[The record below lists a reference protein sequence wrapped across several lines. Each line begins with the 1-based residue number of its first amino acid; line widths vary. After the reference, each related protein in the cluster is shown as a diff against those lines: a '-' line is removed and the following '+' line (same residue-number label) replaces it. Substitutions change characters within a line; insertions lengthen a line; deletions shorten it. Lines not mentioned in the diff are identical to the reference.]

1 MSETSSKKR
10 IIVCCDGTWQN
21 SDNGHTKSAD
31 AKKSS
36 STQMASN
43 TLTYPLNSAQRS
55 SKRSVAIIQQH
66 ESWLIANDFFIQ
78 FQIIYY
84 QSGVGSR
91 STLID
96 RLLGGAFGT
105 GISENIREAYAF
117 ICANYVN
124 GDEIVL
130 LGFSRGAF
138 TARSIGGMISDL
150 GLLTRVGQEYFY
162 PIFKDMQNWSNEG
175 YADPFPTVPFT
186 NKPKGTN
193 AADIYRERLVENGY
207 SRVRGNNGTG
217 APIRVLAIGVWDTE
231 RRQEEQA
238 TSDLRQVWFPGSH
251 GNIGGGWPDQGVADT
266 TLAWMM
272 DQLSSVGC
280 EFRTDAL
287 ERAFETTIKYY
298 TNREPESSSHHH
310 KRRPPSWAKKS
321 IYESNQPVRP
331 WSLHYIQSATG
342 PLSNLVGSI
351 TRAPG
356 MYKKIDPKNGRPL
369 PEFLEDTNE
378 RIHPSVRVRLACEG
392 LGLNDSDVWHC
403 PSLLLYWRPRRVSAQ
418 YFDPVSRRAN
428 WGPAKPPHGA
438 ETAALESER
447 EANAPDTELS
457 PRKSL
462 QMLSLDPSERWV
474 WEYVGPEITA
484 PPVRT
489 MVEENLGPFEQRL
502 MHLAAGKVHV
512 CEYAEKQDI
521 DKLKVFELRGFVKMM
536 QRLRRRWHRKE
547 VAATRPARKKKT
559 GTHETD

>member
-1 MSETSSKKR
+1 MMSIAVDLDTTSKHALTKYQSHGSNHVDMSETSSKKR

-43 TLTYPLNSAQRS
+43 VTRISRCF
-55 SKRSVAIIQQH
+55 KRTCS
-66 ESWLIANDFFIQ
+66 DGT

-378 RIHPSVRVRLACEG
+378 RIHPSVR
-392 LGLNDSDVWHC
+392 
-403 PSLLLYWRPRRVSAQ
+403 YWRPRRVSAQ

-547 VAATRPARKKKT
+547 VAATRQARKKKT

>member
-1 MSETSSKKR
+1 MSTSSSRKR

-21 SDNGHTKSAD
+21 SDNGHN
-31 AKKSS
+31 KSS
-36 STQMASN
+36 NGKSKSN
-43 TLTYPLNSAQRS
+43 LQVPSN
-55 SKRSVAIIQQH
+55 
-66 ESWLIANDFFIQ
+66 

-84 QSGVGSR
+84 QSGVGSK
-91 STLID
+91 LGLVA

-117 ICANYVN
+117 ICANYVD

-162 PIFKDMQNWSNEG
+162 PIFKDMQNWSNES
-175 YADPFPTVPFT
+175 Y
-186 NKPKGTN
+186 K
-193 AADIYRERLVENGY
+193 GY
-207 SRVRGNNGTG
+207 SRVRGNNGKG
-217 APIRVLAIGVWDTE
+217 AIIQVRAIGE

-251 GNIGGGWPDQGVADT
+251 ANIGGGWPDQGVADT

-280 EFRTDAL
+280 EFRPDAL
-287 ERAFETTIKYY
+287 ERAFETTMKYY
-298 TNREPESSSHHH
+298 TNQEPESASHHR
-310 KRRPPSWAKKS
+310 KYRPPGWAEKS
-321 IYESNQPVRP
+321 IYESNKPVRP

-342 PLSNLVGSI
+342 PLYNLVGSV

-356 MYKKIDPKNGRPL
+356 MYKKINPKDGRPL
-369 PEFLEDTNE
+369 SEFLEDTNE

-392 LGLNDSDVWHC
+392 LGPNDSDVWHC
-403 PSLLLYWRPRRVSAQ
+403 PSLLQYWRPRRVSAQ
-418 YFDPVSRRAN
+418 FFDPISRTTD
-428 WGPAKPPHGA
+428 WGSASHRDDS
-438 ETAALESER
+438 ETATQQSRQAGSV
-447 EANAPDTELS
+447 ADTETIVTE
-457 PRKSL
+457 SL

-484 PPVRT
+484 PTIRT
-489 MVEENLGPFEQRL
+489 MVEENLGPYERRL
-502 MHLAAGKVHV
+502 LHLAAGKVHV

-521 DKLKVFELRGFVKMM
+521 NKLKAFELRGFIKMM
-536 QRLRRRWHRKE
+536 KRLHKRWHSKE
-547 VAATRPARKKKT
+547 AAAARHARKKK
-559 GTHETD
+559 DKK